1 MKNDANENRSDAD
14 HEGSGQ
20 PDFIREKI
28 VTRKNIRSEIIN
40 YLCKPAAGGLVFGL
54 TAAVV
59 FAVFSSVFGPQTE
72 NTAKLQEETEAET
85 AESDVHSELPQNLK
99 EL

>member
-1 MKNDANENRSDAD
+1 MDMKNDVNENRSDAD
-14 HEGSGQ
+14 YGGSDH

-28 VTRKNIRSEIIN
+28 VTKKNIRSEIIN

-59 FAVFSSVFGPQTE
+59 FAVFSSTLL
-72 NTAKLQEETEAET
+72 LQ
-85 AESDVHSELPQNLK
+85 N
-99 EL
+99 